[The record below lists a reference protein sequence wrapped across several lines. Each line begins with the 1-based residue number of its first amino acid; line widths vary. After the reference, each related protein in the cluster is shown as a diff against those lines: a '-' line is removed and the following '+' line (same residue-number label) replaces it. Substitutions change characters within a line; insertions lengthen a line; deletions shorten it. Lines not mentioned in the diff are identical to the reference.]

1 MSVICW
7 ENMTNTLCYKLY
19 YKSKHLLF
27 TMTTKTSIYKHNPFA
42 FLQCVCANMHLAYL
56 LSFCFSLQEN
66 GHVKT
71 NGDVSTKPDGE
82 AVAADGNGT
91 TEVAKEEV
99 AKTEAGDGIEA
110 APATEGDTAKS
121 DGEAAK
127 ETKKKK
133 KFSLKNSFKFKGI
146 SLKKN
151 KKGSEEATEAA
162 EPAATPTAEDKPEE
176 NGQAATETKE
186 EEPAAAETNETP
198 APEVEAEPKAEAEP
212 KTEAEPKA
220 EEPTQET
227 EATPTEEHTKSEE
240 TPAPAEETTPT
251 TASDPEPTAE

>member
-1 MSVICW
+1 MGAQ
-7 ENMTNTLCYKLY
+7 L
-19 YKSKHLLF
+19 SKGEA
-27 TMTTKTSIYKHNPFA
+27 TVDGKAVAEK
-42 FLQCVCANMHLAYL
+42 ANG
-56 LSFCFSLQEN
+56 QEN

-91 TEVAKEEV
+91 VEVAKEEA
-99 AKTEAGDGIEA
+99 AKTEAVDGIEA
-110 APATEGDTAKS
+110 APATEGDAAKS

-151 KKGSEEATEAA
+151 KKESQEAV

-186 EEPAAAETNETP
+186 EEPAAAETNVTP
-198 APEVEAEPKAEAEP
+198 APEA
-212 KTEAEPKA
+212 EAEPKA
-220 EEPTQET
+220 EEEEEEPKAEEPAQET
-227 EATPTEEHTKSEE
+227 EAAPTEETTKSDE

-251 TASDPEPTAE
+251 TASDPEPAAE